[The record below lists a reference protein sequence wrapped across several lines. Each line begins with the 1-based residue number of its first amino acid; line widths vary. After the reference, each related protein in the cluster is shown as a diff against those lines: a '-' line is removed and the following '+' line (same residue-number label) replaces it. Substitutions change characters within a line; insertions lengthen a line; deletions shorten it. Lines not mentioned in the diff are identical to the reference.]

1 MEQFTCLML
10 CGLLSFFIYGM
21 KLARVGLQE
30 LSEERMGSMI
40 TSVTKNRFSAL
51 GVGVVVT
58 TVLQSSAASTV
69 MLEGFANSGLITL
82 RQAMPVILGADIGTT
97 ITVQA
102 ISFNLANWSLV
113 LVILGVIGSFL

>member
-1 MEQFTCLML
+1 MQQFSYLML
-10 CGLLSFFIYGM
+10 FGGLSFFIYGM
-21 KLARVGLQE
+21 KLARLGLQE
-30 LSEERMGSMI
+30 LSEDRMRSMI
-40 TSVTKNRFSAL
+40 TSVTKNRLS
-51 GVGVVVT
+51 GVGVGIVVT

-102 ISFNLANWSLV
+102 ISFNLANWS
-113 LVILGVIGSFL
+113 